1 MSKKFWILLLV
12 VLSLTPGAFAQ
23 EATNSSSLP
32 LMLGNLGSILTENL
46 NASTILGTPIQAGD
60 VTLIPVTMKC
70 FGLGLGEGLRS
81 EGASESHEKAS
92 EESSKDR
99 KHACGGL
106 GGAARPI
113 AIIVVKKDGNV
124 QILKLQHESWI
135 AQGVQALV
143 PVLNNMVN
151 KRFEVQIK
159 RQEAAAGTPAAGAP
173 VQPPAPPQQG
183 K

>member
-32 LMLGNLGSILTENL
+32 LMLDNLGTILKQNL
-46 NASTILGTPIQAGD
+46 NANTVLGTPIQAGD
-60 VTLIPVTMKC
+60 VTLIPVIMKC
-70 FGLGLGEGLRS
+70 FGMGLGEGLRS
-81 EGASESHEKAS
+81 EGHNREKSA
-92 EESSKDR
+92 EESSLDR
-99 KHACGGL
+99 KGAGGGL

-124 QILKLQHESWI
+124 QILKLQYESWI

-143 PVLNNMVN
+143 PVFQNMIN
-151 KRFEVQIK
+151 KRFEVQLK
-159 RQEAAAGTPAAGAP
+159 RQEAASAASSG
-173 VQPPAPPQQG
+173 QPPVPSQPG